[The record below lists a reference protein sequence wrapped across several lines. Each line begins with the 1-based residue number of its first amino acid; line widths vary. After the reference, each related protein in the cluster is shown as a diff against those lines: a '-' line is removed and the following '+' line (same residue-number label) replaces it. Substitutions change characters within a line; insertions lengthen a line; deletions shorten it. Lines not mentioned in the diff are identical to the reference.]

1 MQIIFLSERTLAVLG
16 YGYAS
21 DDFEIILDSLVP
33 QQSFFHVNLNSISAS
48 VGDYLTVH
56 KRTISILVSLRL
68 SKRLRTT
75 I

>member
-48 VGDYLTVH
+48 VGDYLTVR
-56 KRTISILVSLRL
+56 KKNYFYI
-68 SKRLRTT
+68 
-75 I
+75 